1 MHAPRHTHP
10 LPPPLDPRNRHTT
23 SPSSSELTRLFPPF
37 LPPPSLPCSYLRPS
51 ARASTACASTA
62 ANPAAV
68 PRPLLGPP
76 PPDLWHSR
84 ADSQGSRSQ
93 EAHEPSGSAQGVD
106 ARQAWWCAPG
116 SPLHCLTNATSSPLG
131 FRHTGAYAPKPS
143 PGPHKQRE
151 CLPLSVSP
159 DTRLAPSAT
168 RSTACRPSSN
178 RGTGQCRGGEV
189 AEPLSTGTQSK
200 AVAAMA

>member
-131 FRHTGAYAPKPS
+131 FRHTGATPPS
-143 PGPHKQRE
+143 P
-151 CLPLSVSP
+151 
-159 DTRLAPSAT
+159 RLAPTSSASAS
-168 RSTACRPSSN
+168 RSRSVPTHASHLLRHARQRVVLLRTAGRDSVEEARLRS
-178 RGTGQCRGGEV
+178 R
-189 AEPLSTGTQSK
+189 
-200 AVAAMA
+200 